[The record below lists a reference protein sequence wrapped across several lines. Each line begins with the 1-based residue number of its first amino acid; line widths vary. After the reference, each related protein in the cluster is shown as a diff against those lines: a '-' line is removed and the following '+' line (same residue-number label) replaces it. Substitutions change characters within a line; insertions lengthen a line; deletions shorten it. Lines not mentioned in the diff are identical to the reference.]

1 MADKLYFS
9 MSELIHSDIAVK
21 YNINNMPDIS
31 HLDSM
36 LDLIYYVLQPTRL
49 HFGTVIVSGGYRS
62 YALWNK
68 LKQLGYNPAKDSQH
82 LRGQAA
88 DIIVPSRNLKDVFKW
103 MRDNLEYDQLL
114 YEYNSKGDIWI
125 HVSFNKGKNRKQ
137 VIDNYKA
144 A

>member
-1 MADKLYFS
+1 

-68 LKQLGYNPAKDSQH
+68 LKQLGYNPAKNSQH

-114 YEYNSKGDIWI
+114 YEYDSKGNVWI

-137 VIDNYKA
+137 AIDNYKA

>member
-21 YNINNMPDIS
+21 YNINNMPDIT
-31 HLDSM
+31 HLDNM
-36 LDLIYYVLQPTRL
+36 LDLLYYVLQPTRL
-49 HFGTVIVSGGYRS
+49 HFGVVIVTGCYRS

-68 LKQLGYNPAKDSQH
+68 MKQLGYNPAKDSQH

-88 DIIVPSRNLKDVFKW
+88 DIVVPSRNLKDVFKW

-114 YEYNSKGDIWI
+114 YEYDSKGNVWI

-137 VIDNYKA
+137 AIDNYKA

>member
-68 LKQLGYNPAKDSQH
+68 LKQLGYSPAKDSQH

-114 YEYNSKGDIWI
+114 YEHNSKGDIWI